1 MGLRGS
7 SSKDRGQQIG
17 VGLRW
22 TSIWALRIVIIA
34 AGAWVVGSV
43 LGKFWDVVLPVV
55 LALLITAVLWPVAA
69 FLRKHGWP
77 PALAA
82 AAVLL
87 GGILVVVGAIAFIVP
102 SIIAQSPQLATQ
114 TGAGLTKVQKWLEGP
129 PFRVSQADISSAISA
144 LTSRLQSSA
153 SSIAPGVCAGV
164 TSALSSVVGLA
175 TAVFLVFF
183 FLKDGPRFLPWM
195 ERSVGERAGKPLT
208 EVLLRTWRVLGSF
221 IRPQAVVSLVDA
233 TFIGAGLLILGVPLA
248 FPLIVLTFFGGFIP
262 IVGAFVA
269 GAIAVLGALVAKGLS
284 TALIVLIIIIVVQQ
298 LEGNVLQP
306 VLQSRSMNLHAA
318 VVLLAVT
325 AGASLYG
332 ITGAFLAVP
341 VVSVVSEIWRFR
353 VEQMDA
359 RAREEQLDL
368 PESDRAQAG
377 PPASDVSG
385 GRPISGTP
393 DGVSG

>member
-1 MGLRGS
+1 MASGAS
-7 SSKDRGQQIG
+7 SSRDRGQQIG

-22 TSIWALRIVIIA
+22 TSNWALRIVLIA
-34 AGAWVVGSV
+34 AGAWVLGYV
-43 LGKFWDVVLPVV
+43 LGKFWDIALPVV
-55 LALLITAVLWPVAA
+55 LALLVTAVLWPVTAW
-69 FLRKHGWP
+69 LRGHRWP

-82 AAVLL
+82 ATVLL
-87 GGILVVVGAIAFIVP
+87 GGLLVVAGAIAFIVP
-102 SIIAQSPQLATQ
+102 SIISQSPQLANQ
-114 TGAGLTKVQKWLEGP
+114 VGAGLTKIQKWLEGP
-129 PFRVSQADISSAISA
+129 PFRVTQDQISSAVQA
-144 LTSRLQSSA
+144 LTQKVQASA
-153 SSIAPGVCAGV
+153 TSIASGVFSGV
-164 TSALSSVVGLA
+164 TSALSIIVVVV
-175 TAVFLVFF
+175 TALFLIFF

-208 EVLLRTWRVLGSF
+208 QVLLRIWKVLGSF
-221 IRPQAVVSLVDA
+221 IRTQALVSLVDA

-269 GAIAVLGALVAKGLS
+269 GAIAVLVALVTKGFT

-318 VVLLAVT
+318 VVLLAVS

-341 VVSVVSEIWRFR
+341 VVSVVSEIWRFL
-353 VEQMDA
+353 VEQMNA
-359 RAREEQLDL
+359 RSEA
-368 PESDRAQAG
+368 
-377 PPASDVSG
+377 PAEAPVSEG
-385 GRPISGTP
+385 PISGTP
-393 DGVSG
+393 DGIPS